1 MNNEYLLSLVVG
13 RSGRVLMAAGVA
25 GGETLLIGGFGW
37 CLDMTGTVG
46 AAATVQ
52 LAGRRATDV
61 ITGSTIHHAKHGL
74 NGHNGN
80 DLHNG
85 WGFVGL
91 GWFLVGF

>member
-13 RSGRVLMAAGVA
+13 
-25 GGETLLIGGFGW
+25 
-37 CLDMTGTVG
+37 
-46 AAATVQ
+46 
-52 LAGRRATDV
+52 AGRRATDV

>member
-25 GGETLLIGGFGW
+25 GGEALLVGGFGR

-46 AAATVQ
+46 TTAAVQ

-61 ITGSTIHHAKHGL
+61 ITGSTIYHAKHGL
-74 NGHNGN
+74 NGHNRN
-80 DLHNG
+80 NLHNG

>member
-13 RSGRVLMAAGVA
+13 RWSFRAGVDGGRRSGRRNAADWRIRLVS
-25 GGETLLIGGFGW
+25 
-37 CLDMTGTVG
+37 
-46 AAATVQ
+46 VQ